1 MAIFSVTYHYE
12 DQPDLLDLHRPA
24 HREFLTSCLGKPGL
38 MAAGRTLGSALD
50 QALLLVE
57 ATGPEE
63 VATMLDLD
71 PFWIEGLITRRE
83 IREWTIAIGSLGT
96 DGR

>member
-1 MAIFSVTYHYE
+1 MATFAVTYHYE
-12 DQPDLLDLHRPA
+12 DKPDVLDLHRPA
-24 HREFLTSCLGKPGL
+24 HREFLASCLGNPGL
-38 MAAGRTLGSALD
+38 VAAGRTFGSGSG

-71 PFWIEGLITRRE
+71 PFWVEGLITRRD
-83 IREWTIAIGSLGT
+83 ISEWNVVIGSVGP
-96 DGR
+96 DGQ